1 MGRIERF
8 AELPQVK
15 TRKTVIEKR
24 IEITNSGENY
34 KLGTEISINIETES
48 SQIQKWFILKHGSE
62 DSIIMEGRYL

>member
-1 MGRIERF
+1 MGRIESF

-48 SQIQKWFILKHGSE
+48 SQIQK
-62 DSIIMEGRYL
+62 